1 MSNIL
6 DLSGADTS
14 GFTPVPAGSY
24 NATVYEIDP
33 DAETSGTGKLP
44 AGVPMIKVQFAIQD
58 EPYVNRRV
66 FTNYVLPTPAQ
77 HENSARFLGSFVNFL
92 VGVGEDENKIKA
104 KGFDRSKLKDLEGRE
119 CVIRVK
125 IGKTS
130 DEYPDPQNQVVGV
143 KPAGYPVGAGSSAK
157 SDLL

>member
-14 GFTPVPAGSY
+14 GFEPVPMGSY
-24 NATVYEIDP
+24 NATVFEVDT
-33 DAETSGTGKLP
+33 AETNGSGKLP
-44 AGVPMIKVQFAIQD
+44 EGVQMVKVQFAIQD
-58 EPYVNRRV
+58 EPYINRRV
-66 FTNYVLPTPAQ
+66 FNNYVLPTPAQ
-77 HENSARFLGSFVNFL
+77 HENSARFLGTFVNFL
-92 VGVGEDENKIKA
+92 VGVGEDEAKIKS
-104 KGFDRSKLKDLEGRE
+104 KGFDQGKLKDLEGRE

-130 DEYPDPQNQVVGV
+130 EEYPDPQNQLVSV
-143 KPAGYPVGAGSSAK
+143 KPAGSPVAGGSAAS

>member
-14 GFTPVPAGSY
+14 GFEPVPVGSY
-24 NATVYEIDP
+24 NATVYEVE
-33 DAETSGTGKLP
+33 ASETTGTGKLP
-44 AGVPMIKVQFAIQD
+44 AGVPMVKVQFAIQD

-66 FTNYVLPTPAQ
+66 FNNFVLPNASQ
-77 HENSARFLGSFVNFL
+77 HENSARFLGTFVNFL
-92 VGVGEDENKIKA
+92 VGVGEDEAKIK
-104 KGFDRSKLKDLEGRE
+104 KSGFKMENLKDLEGRE

-125 IGKTS
+125 IGKTTE
-130 DEYPDPQNQVVGV
+130 EYPDPQNQLVGV
-143 KPAGYPVGAGSSAK
+143 KPAGSPTGGGSAAR